1 MELAYFTR
9 LCYND
14 REFAIEHADTFQFAV
29 ERRPSTREILSF
41 DAQLQALPQTL
52 TRHSE
57 NEQEPFREEIV
68 RQSFTGSI
76 INGAT
81 PLIYACYHGHRTIA
95 QYLSDH
101 TAQPC
106 SRDSLGRTALMWA
119 CCNIT
124 TPEAL
129 DCALLLVDKE
139 AGMTDSY
146 GNTALMYLLENMYLR
161 KYDKYLELFR
171 KLIHVEA
178 GRFNQA
184 NNTALMLLVNSDTSF
199 DNVLSA
205 DQIRLRKHVL
215 KEICEIEGPLVAIT
229 NTTAMAIFLHN
240 TERISP
246 LKHNDY
252 LEIIDCLLPYEG
264 LLMDVKAIDK
274 KMFKHICKTEDGKRR
289 IQELTTYRPFKFR
302 TDFVCGEY
310 GVHQLQDR
318 LHAIALSY
326 ISTTKQRLSE
336 LYDES
341 LGVDSILSLTLP
353 DSSDDPILKITPECI
368 TSALLCNLD
377 ENSFDFLQNNTTV
390 ELSCFKDSLHLSDM
404 STIVMDDQEE
414 PLAPSEYLSNI
425 AQSPNKSISILL
437 HTGDQLSS
445 KTDTKLAALGV
456 GDKVNTITS
465 LSNVG
470 SKPVATSALLQS
482 EGGHLLETITSMAP
496 TVSTYSQDLDKAEG
510 LLFTTYIAKNM
521 YHVVFYYLTSK
532 KFLQRRALL
541 YNTHMLP
548 GSTSH
553 LIQLTRNKLLMAL
566 ELGHVEVL
574 VVLLMMYYHDHVT
587 IPFAPLLKHGAILL
601 NQMSN
606 IAAKHVSRG
615 GNTDPVD
622 RRTRLAECMDVLKA
636 LDLRI
641 DEIFS
646 KIQLH
651 LGGRFVTAL
660 EIMRPSL
667 KLHQQKGIDFGPI
680 DIVVPEMIE

>member
-1 MELAYFTR
+1 MELAYLTR

-14 REFAIEHADTFQFAV
+14 REFAIVHADTFQFV
-29 ERRPSTREILSF
+29 TEWRPSTRDILAF
-41 DAQLQALPQTL
+41 DAQIQTLPQTL
-52 TRHSE
+52 SQYPSNTPESFSE
-57 NEQEPFREEIV
+57 ETV
-68 RQSFTGSI
+68 RQGFEGPI

-81 PLIYACYHGHRTIA
+81 PLIYACYHGHRAIA
-95 QYLSDH
+95 QHLADH

-129 DCALLLVDKE
+129 DCALLLVGKE
-139 AGMTDSY
+139 AGMVDSY

-171 KLIHVEA
+171 KLVRIEA

-184 NNTALMLLVNSDTSF
+184 NNTALMLLVNSDTIF
-199 DNVLSA
+199 DNVLSV

-215 KEICEIEGPLVAIT
+215 KELCEVEGPLVAIT
-229 NTTAMAIFLHN
+229 NITAMAIFLHN

-264 LLMDVKAIDK
+264 LLIDVKAIDK
-274 KMFKHICKTEDGKRR
+274 EMFKCLCETEEGRQR
-289 IQELTTYRPFKFR
+289 IQELTAYRPFKFR

-326 ISTTKQRLSE
+326 IDTTKERLSE
-336 LYDES
+336 LHGEHF
-341 LGVDSILSLTLP
+341 GVDSSLALNVP
-353 DSSDDPILKITPECI
+353 DSYNDPLLRVTPEHV
-368 TSALLCNLD
+368 TSTLLHSIDETSFALLQ
-377 ENSFDFLQNNTTV
+377 NSTTTR
-390 ELSCFKDSLHLSDM
+390 LPCSKDSLYLSEM
-404 STIVMDDQEE
+404 STIIMDGKEE
-414 PLAPSEYLSNI
+414 PPVSGELESNI
-425 AQSPNKSISILL
+425 TQSPNNSISIFL
-437 HTGDQLSS
+437 HAEDHTP
-445 KTDTKLAALGV
+445 TKSA
-456 GDKVNTITS
+456 
-465 LSNVG
+465 VG
-470 SKPVATSALLQS
+470 SLAPGTQSRSNFLTPATNIGLEPIGESVCLQS
-482 EGGHLLETITSMAP
+482 ENGQLIEGTT
-496 TVSTYSQDLDKAEG
+496 LDASANSHYLDQAEG

-532 KFLQRRALL
+532 KFSQRRTLL

-553 LIQLTRNKLLMAL
+553 LVQLTRNKLLMAL

-574 VVLLMMYYHDHVT
+574 VVLLMMYYHDHVN
-587 IPFAPLLKHGAILL
+587 IPFAPLLKRGSLL
-601 NQMSN
+601 LDQLTDTTTKS
-606 IAAKHVSRG
+606 G
-615 GNTDPVD
+615 GNSDSAD
-622 RRTRLAECMDVLKA
+622 RKAGLTECMDVLRA

-641 DEIFS
+641 DEIFN
-646 KIQLH
+646 KVRLY

-660 EIMRPSL
+660 EIMKPSL
-667 KLHQQKGIDFGPI
+667 KLHRHKGVRLGLISSATL
-680 DIVVPEMIE
+680 EKA

>member
-14 REFAIEHADTFQFAV
+14 REFAITHADAFQFAI
-29 ERRPSTREILSF
+29 ERRPSTREILAF
-41 DAQLQALPQTL
+41 DTQIQTLPQTL
-52 TRHSE
+52 TRYSE
-57 NEQEPFREEIV
+57 SGLELFGEETV
-68 RQSFTGSI
+68 RHNFAGPI

-81 PLIYACYHGHRTIA
+81 PLIYACYHGHHVIA
-95 QYLSDH
+95 QHLSDH

-106 SRDSLGRTALMWA
+106 SRDALGRTALMWA

-139 AGMTDSY
+139 AGMADSC

-171 KLIHVEA
+171 RLVRVEA

-199 DNVLSA
+199 GNILSA

-215 KEICEIEGPLVAIT
+215 KELCEVEGPLVAIT

-274 KMFKHICKTEDGKRR
+274 NMFKHLCKTDDGRKR

-302 TDFVCGEY
+302 ADFVCGEY

-326 ISTTKQRLSE
+326 INTTKQRLSE
-336 LYDES
+336 LYGEHLGMDS
-341 LGVDSILSLTLP
+341 LLALTIP
-353 DSSDDPILKITPECI
+353 DSSDDPILRITPEHI
-368 TSALLCNLD
+368 TSTLLCSLD
-377 ENSFDFLQNNTTV
+377 ETSLDLLQNNTTIG
-390 ELSCFKDSLHLSDM
+390 LPCFKDSLHLSEM

-414 PLAPSEYLSNI
+414 PLAPSEHISSI
-425 AQSPNKSISILL
+425 IQSPNKSISILL
-437 HTGDQLSS
+437 GHTEDQLPS
-445 KTDTKLAALGV
+445 KTEAKLAVPGMRDSDSIVA
-456 GDKVNTITS
+456 S
-465 LSNVG
+465 LPGVG
-470 SKPVATSALLQS
+470 SKLAVTSTLLQP
-482 EGGHLLETITSMAP
+482 EGSHLLETTASVAP
-496 TVSTYSQDLDKAEG
+496 TASTYNQDLGQAEG

-532 KFLQRRALL
+532 RFLQRRALL

-587 IPFAPLLKHGAILL
+587 IPFAPLLKRGSALL
-601 NQMSN
+601 DQMADTVPKN
-606 IAAKHVSRG
+606 VSRG
-615 GNTDPVD
+615 GGTDPVVSA
-622 RRTRLAECMDVLKA
+622 RTGLAECVDVLRA

-641 DEIFS
+641 DEIFN
-646 KIQLH
+646 KIRLH

-667 KLHQQKGIDFGPI
+667 KLHQQRGAASDT
-680 DIVVPEMIE
+680 IE